1 MGFKYF
7 EEDVRS
13 LEGAIQ
19 DVRYESPFGFY
30 HNGWPARCPTEAATQ
45 VTERDDGMVDYR
57 FDYTNAHSKEEGAPR
72 GKLARLLT
80 AAVLG
85 ERGWGNKAGD
95 IGCRDYASISAIT
108 WA

>member
-45 VTERDDGMVDYR
+45 VTERDDGTVDYR
-57 FDYTNAHSKEEGAPR
+57 FDYTNAHSKEPFSLLLLLLGTRRYEGYTCI
-72 GKLARLLT
+72 GKFHLKFGST
-80 AAVLG
+80 
-85 ERGWGNKAGD
+85 
-95 IGCRDYASISAIT
+95 
-108 WA
+108 